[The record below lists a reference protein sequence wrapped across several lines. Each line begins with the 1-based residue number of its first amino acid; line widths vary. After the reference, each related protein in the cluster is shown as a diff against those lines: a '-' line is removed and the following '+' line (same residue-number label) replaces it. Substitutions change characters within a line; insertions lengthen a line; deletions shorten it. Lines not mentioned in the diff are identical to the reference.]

1 MPRRAFPC
9 GFLPD
14 CVCILRLFALLCF
27 LLFLRFLRRVFRLP
41 RLPVRNSPGADFSG
55 FFGFFRVF
63 RSLRRPGSSPR
74 TALCRFGPFPHVPAR
89 KKSFWAADSSHP
101 CPARPAF
108 RSPRLSPAPSVWAS
122 LPFRRNPAP
131 LFWAFRLFRRN
142 PAPSV
147 LSFPRFRQKGKIVG
161 KRTVCPIRK
170 GSRKPKKPEKKPPEP
185 VPKGGKEIFRRSEV
199 LF

>member
-9 GFLPD
+9 VFCLIASAFCAFLHCYAFCSFCAFCAAFSACPA
-14 CVCILRLFALLCF
+14 CLSAI
-27 LLFLRFLRRVFRLP
+27 P
-41 RLPVRNSPGADFSG
+41 RARIFPGFSG
-55 FFGFFRVF
+55 FSDHPAV
-63 RSLRRPGSSPR
+63 PGGLAR

>member
-1 MPRRAFPC
+1 MLSA
-9 GFLPD
+9 
-14 CVCILRLFALLCF
+14 LFALF
-27 LLFLRFLRRVFRLP
+27 APRFPLAPPACPRARIFPGFSVF
-41 RLPVRNSPGADFSG
+41 SEFSG
-55 FFGFFRVF
+55 RFAV
-63 RSLRRPGSSPR
+63 PGSSPR

-147 LSFPRFRQKGKIVG
+147 FIIV
-161 KRTVCPIRK
+161 RPSCRN
-170 GSRKPKKPEKKPPEP
+170 
-185 VPKGGKEIFRRSEV
+185 GGPAWRRLPSPRRSRRRKIRGTSCRKNTARHTPPDRAGNWRSAA
-199 LF
+199 LSPCG

>member
-9 GFLPD
+9 VFCLIASAFCAFLHCYAFCSFCAFCAAFSAGPACLSAIPRARIFPGFS
-14 CVCILRLFALLCF
+14 
-27 LLFLRFLRRVFRLP
+27 VF
-41 RLPVRNSPGADFSG
+41 SEFSG
-55 FFGFFRVF
+55 RFAV
-63 RSLRRPGSSPR
+63 PGSSPR